1 VGGDDHGGV
10 GLAHVPDAKRAI
22 SVGGGEDVDV
32 AGVLDSRCMHLVDT
46 TSHGGI
52 GRDTC

>member
-32 AGVLDSRCMHLVDT
+32 AGVPDSRCMHLVDT